1 MKEKV
6 LIFGTGKYY
15 ITNEKYIEDIFEI
28 VALIDNDP
36 SKQGKNLNG
45 FQIIHPQEI
54 LEYSFDKIF
63 IASMYIDEIKI
74 QLINLGIPEN
84 KIISKD
90 DCERF
95 VQRITKDIIDK
106 KFMNRIQKKFNNDN
120 KKLVLNKKK
129 ILFCISSLEGGGAE
143 KVLVDLLNNM
153 NYKKYNV
160 SLVVIFNKGIYFNKI
175 NNNVNVITLFD
186 NQNEIIDG
194 MDIIKYNSS
203 EYLHK
208 SLIMSKYDVEISF
221 LEGYSTKL
229 ISGADDNT
237 KKISWVHIDL
247 YRYHWTKHAYLS
259 MEEEKECYGKFNNII
274 FVSKEAKWMDEFIS
288 DE

>member
-129 ILFCISSLEGGGAE
+129 ILF
-143 KVLVDLLNNM
+143 VLV
-153 NYKKYNV
+153 V
-160 SLVVIFNKGIYFNKI
+160 
-175 NNNVNVITLFD
+175 
-186 NQNEIIDG
+186 
-194 MDIIKYNSS
+194 
-203 EYLHK
+203 
-208 SLIMSKYDVEISF
+208 
-221 LEGYSTKL
+221 
-229 ISGADDNT
+229 
-237 KKISWVHIDL
+237 
-247 YRYHWTKHAYLS
+247 
-259 MEEEKECYGKFNNII
+259 
-274 FVSKEAKWMDEFIS
+274 
-288 DE
+288 